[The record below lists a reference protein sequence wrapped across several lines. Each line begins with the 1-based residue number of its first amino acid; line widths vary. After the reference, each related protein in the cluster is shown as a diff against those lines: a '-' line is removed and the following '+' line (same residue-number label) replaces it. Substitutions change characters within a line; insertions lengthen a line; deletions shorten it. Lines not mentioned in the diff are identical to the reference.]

1 MKTPLQTTSR
11 NAPEEPT
18 PEITTN
24 SWVMIFVLGLVWG
37 GSFLFVELALEGIT
51 PFWLAATRILLAG
64 AVTTAIWQARGGVLF
79 QSEARTS
86 WALLLLVGAMST
98 ALPFMLLSWGQ
109 QYVTAGFAGVSMA
122 AVALLV
128 LPLAHF
134 LVPGERLNLRKIIGF
149 FIGFAGVV
157 VLMGPDAFRAT
168 GVVGETTG
176 RLACLAAAAC
186 YAVSSVLMRR
196 IPPADPIGLSAV
208 TLWIGAVIVTVAAL
222 WSEGLPSWPVA
233 SVVAVII
240 TLGLIQTALA
250 NILRIVVIRSAGPTF
265 MSLTNYMVPIWS
277 VVLGVVFL
285 GEPLEA
291 TLFAAMALILLGVA
305 LSQWGALCRLFGRV

>member
-1 MKTPLQTTSR
+1 MFEERIEIELPDIIARKQLGRVQRGHCDR
-11 NAPEEPT
+11 NGNEQAYMGPIDLPDAIADAHG
-18 PEITTN
+18 PHD
-24 SWVMIFVLGLVWG
+24 S
-37 GSFLFVELALEGIT
+37 A
-51 PFWLAATRILLAG
+51 LLAKHPAKGDG
-64 AVTTAIWQARGGVLF
+64 AGHPTGLYRIRTKVWSHATLF
-79 QSEARTS
+79 QNCQRR
-86 WALLLLVGAMST
+86 WQR
-98 ALPFMLLSWGQ
+98 PCPQ
-109 QYVTAGFAGVSMA
+109 QHG
-122 AVALLV
+122 
-128 LPLAHF
+128 
-134 LVPGERLNLRKIIGF
+134 KIIGF

-285 GEPLEA
+285 GEPGQQVG
-291 TLFAAMALILLGVA
+291 LGVFDWIELA
-305 LSQWGALCRLFGRV
+305 KRKRVSIHDRISWAQRA